1 MNTLVPQLLRDVA
14 NIDYMNSPRP
24 HDKDW
29 DTNFGW
35 WIDKPQRE
43 TRSPIRFRTHELSP
57 PRRDRVWGEAALVV
71 GLVLALLLS
80 LISLA
85 TRS

>member
-1 MNTLVPQLLRDVA
+1 MS
-14 NIDYMNSPRP
+14 SPSP
-24 HDKDW
+24 HEKDW

-43 TRSPIRFRTHELSP
+43 ARPATRFRTHDANQ
-57 PRRDRVWGEAALVV
+57 PRRERVWAEAALVV
-71 GLVLALLLS
+71 GLVLALVLS

>member
-1 MNTLVPQLLRDVA
+1 MS
-14 NIDYMNSPRP
+14 SPSP
-24 HDKDW
+24 HEKDW

-43 TRSPIRFRTHELSP
+43 ARPAARFRPDAPSQ
-57 PRRDRVWGEAALVV
+57 PRRDRVWSEAALVV
-71 GLVLALLLS
+71 GVALALVLS

>member
-1 MNTLVPQLLRDVA
+1 MS
-14 NIDYMNSPRP
+14 SPSP

-35 WIDKPQRE
+35 WIDKPDRE
-43 TRSPIRFRTHELSP
+43 ARPAARLRTDEP
-57 PRRDRVWGEAALVV
+57 CRPRPDRVWGEAALVV

>member
-1 MNTLVPQLLRDVA
+1 MS
-14 NIDYMNSPRP
+14 SPSP
-24 HDKDW
+24 HEKDW

-43 TRSPIRFRTHELSP
+43 ARPAARFRTHDVNP
-57 PRRDRVWGEAALVV
+57 PRRDRVWAEAALVV
-71 GLVLALLLS
+71 GLVLALVLS

>member
-1 MNTLVPQLLRDVA
+1 MS
-14 NIDYMNSPRP
+14 SPSP
-24 HDKDW
+24 HEKDW

-35 WIDKPQRE
+35 WIDKPQRDA
-43 TRSPIRFRTHELSP
+43 RPAIRFHTHEASR
-57 PRRDRVWGEAALVV
+57 PRRDRVWAEAALVV
-71 GLVLALLLS
+71 GLVLALVLS

>member
-1 MNTLVPQLLRDVA
+1 MNTLVNQ
-14 NIDYMNSPRP
+14 SPRGITKIRYMSSP
-24 HDKDW
+24 SPQEKDW

-43 TRSPIRFRTHELSP
+43 ARSTARVRTYEPS
-57 PRRDRVWGEAALVV
+57 PRRGDRVWVKAALVV
-71 GLVLALLLS
+71 GLMLALVLS

-85 TRS
+85 SR

>member
-1 MNTLVPQLLRDVA
+1 MS
-14 NIDYMNSPRP
+14 SPSP
-24 HDKDW
+24 HEKDW

-43 TRSPIRFRTHELSP
+43 APPAARFRTHETNR
-57 PRRDRVWGEAALVV
+57 PRSDRVWGEAALVV
-71 GLVLALLLS
+71 GLVLALVLS

>member
-1 MNTLVPQLLRDVA
+1 MS
-14 NIDYMNSPRP
+14 SPSP
-24 HDKDW
+24 HEKDW

-43 TRSPIRFRTHELSP
+43 ARPAARFRTYEPSQP

-71 GLVLALLLS
+71 GLALALVLS

>member
-1 MNTLVPQLLRDVA
+1 MS
-14 NIDYMNSPRP
+14 SPSP
-24 HDKDW
+24 HEKDW

-43 TRSPIRFRTHELSP
+43 ARPTARFRTYEPSR

-71 GLVLALLLS
+71 GLVLALVLS

-85 TRS
+85 NRS

>member
-1 MNTLVPQLLRDVA
+1 MS
-14 NIDYMNSPRP
+14 SPSP
-24 HDKDW
+24 HEKDW

-43 TRSPIRFRTHELSP
+43 ARPATRFRTHDANP
-57 PRRDRVWGEAALVV
+57 PRRDRVWAEAALVV
-71 GLVLALLLS
+71 GLVLALVLS

>member
-1 MNTLVPQLLRDVA
+1 MS
-14 NIDYMNSPRP
+14 SPSP
-24 HDKDW
+24 HEKDW

-43 TRSPIRFRTHELSP
+43 ARPAARFRPHETNR

-71 GLVLALLLS
+71 GLVLALVLS